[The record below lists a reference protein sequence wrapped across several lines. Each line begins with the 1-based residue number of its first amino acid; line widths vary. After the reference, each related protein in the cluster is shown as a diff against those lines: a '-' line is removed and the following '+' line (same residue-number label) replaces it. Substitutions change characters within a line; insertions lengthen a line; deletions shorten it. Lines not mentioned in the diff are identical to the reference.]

1 LIDEYNLML
10 GELAES
16 AEKLAKSERES
27 AWREMAKQVA
37 HEIKNPLTPMKL
49 NTQMLKRAWDDKA
62 PGFEDRLNRYAQ
74 NLIEQIDTLSH
85 IATEFGNFAQMPK
98 MQKEWVDMRELLQQA
113 AEFHQNQQCKIT
125 LEINEPGSF
134 GVLTDKE
141 QMLRVFNNLI
151 KNAEQAIPDH
161 KVGEIKLTLH
171 TSNARV
177 KIEVSDNGSGI
188 SEELRER
195 IFNPNFTTKSTGMG
209 LGLALVK
216 NIIESSDG
224 TIRFESEIDRGT
236 TFIIELPLME

>member
-1 LIDEYNLML
+1 
-10 GELAES
+10 
-16 AEKLAKSERES
+16 
-27 AWREMAKQVA
+27 
-37 HEIKNPLTPMKL
+37 
-49 NTQMLKRAWDDKA
+49 
-62 PGFEDRLNRYAQ
+62 
-74 NLIEQIDTLSH
+74 
-85 IATEFGNFAQMPK
+85 
-98 MQKEWVDMRELLQQA
+98 MRELLQQA

-125 LEINEPGSF
+125 LEITEPGSF